1 MTKTFS
7 ATVLAASAIGSLL
20 LLPASPAHAQSTACS
35 AATDVINAAIAE
47 SGGNLDPAVQRSLT
61 AKLAA
66 IDATGS
72 DKDAIDA
79 YAHALTD
86 ENVTDMDAAT
96 AEFNRSCA
104 G

>member
-1 MTKTFS
+1 M
-7 ATVLAASAIGSLL
+7 
-20 LLPASPAHAQSTACS
+20 Q
-35 AATDVINAAIAE
+35 
-47 SGGNLDPAVQRSLT
+47 QSLT

-66 IDATGS
+66 IDATGA

-96 AEFNRSCA
+96 AEFNRSC
-104 G
+104 GS